1 MHALSVFRRPLLN
14 RLSRRTGVP
23 LRIRPLRHRR
33 QSAQEQQQPRQRMD
47 VRLPQRPDRRYRHLQ
62 YDSYDPLA
70 KVRNWIT
77 ADGESRQ
84 QTHYFHCDQIGIPR
98 EMTDKDSKL
107 LWFGNY
113 TGWGRLKEETK
124 VLLAHTNPSASKTS
138 IATVKRA

>member
-1 MHALSVFRRPLLN
+1 MHAVSVFRRPLLN

-33 QSAQEQQQPRQRMD
+33 QSAQEEQQPRQRMD

-62 YDSYDPLA
+62 YDPLA
-70 KVRNWIT
+70 KVRNWTT

-98 EMTDKDSKL
+98 EMTDKDGNL

>member
-1 MHALSVFRRPLLN
+1 MHAVSVFRRPLLN

-33 QSAQEQQQPRQRMD
+33 QSAQEEQQPRQRMD

-62 YDSYDPLA
+62 YDPLA
-70 KVRNWIT
+70 KVRNWTT

-98 EMTDKDSKL
+98 EMTDKDGKL

>member
-1 MHALSVFRRPLLN
+1 MHAVSVFRRPLLN

-33 QSAQEQQQPRQRMD
+33 QSAQEEQQPRQRMD

-62 YDSYDPLA
+62 YDPLA
-70 KVRNWIT
+70 KVRNWTT

-107 LWFGNY
+107 LCFGNY

>member
-1 MHALSVFRRPLLN
+1 MHAVSVFRRPLLN

-33 QSAQEQQQPRQRMD
+33 QSAQEEQQPRQRMD

-62 YDSYDPLA
+62 YDPLA
-70 KVRNWIT
+70 KVRNWTT
-77 ADGESRQ
+77 AVGECRQ
-84 QTHYFHCDQIGIPR
+84 QSHYFHCDQIGIPR

-124 VLLAHTNPSASKTS
+124 GLLAHTNPSASKTS